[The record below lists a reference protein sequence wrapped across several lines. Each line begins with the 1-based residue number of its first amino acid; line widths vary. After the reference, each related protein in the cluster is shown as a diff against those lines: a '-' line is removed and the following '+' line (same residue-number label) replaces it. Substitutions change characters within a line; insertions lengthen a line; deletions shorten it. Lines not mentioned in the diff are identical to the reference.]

1 MEEGGHADRRTLQA
15 LVGDPTAPTEMSL
28 QGQDSNNSH

>member
-28 QGQDSNNSH
+28 QNNSH